1 MAEAQTGTPKRVV
14 LIDDSPEILEVLRLA
29 LNREHDFTVV
39 AEASD
44 GEAGV
49 AAVLEHD
56 PQVVLLDIAL
66 PVMDGLQALQLIRQ
80 ESPDTIVI
88 MLTGFSEKS
97 AAIPAAE
104 LRAHGYI
111 RKGGGVPELLSQ
123 IREIVD
129 LRSGS

>member
-1 MAEAQTGTPKRVV
+1 MTEAQTGPSKTVV
-14 LIDDSPEILEVLRLA
+14 LIDDSEEILEVLRLA

-49 AAVLEHD
+49 AAVLEHEPD
-56 PQVVLLDIAL
+56 LVLLDIAL

-80 ESPDTIVI
+80 ESPGTIVI
-88 MLTGFSEKS
+88 MLTGFSEK
-97 AAIPAAE
+97 AAALTAAE

-123 IREIVD
+123 IREILDV
-129 LRSGS
+129 RSRP

>member
-1 MAEAQTGTPKRVV
+1 MTEAQTGPSKTVV
-14 LIDDSPEILEVLRLA
+14 LIDDSEEILEVLRLA

-49 AAVLEHD
+49 AAVLAHAPD
-56 PQVVLLDIAL
+56 LVLLDIAL

-80 ESPDTIVI
+80 ESPGTIVI
-88 MLTGFSEKS
+88 MLTGFSEN
-97 AAIPAAE
+97 AAALTAAE

-123 IREIVD
+123 IREILDV
-129 LRSGS
+129 RSRP